1 MQLTVSLL
9 YCWGDKIKMQRAG
22 CLYVSPGAPLQGR
35 MVTVSPSSTAFS
47 LFLIAFLSF
56 MALDHSSKPVNYIG
70 GQIFSAP
77 VE

>member
-47 LFLIAFLSF
+47 FFSNSVPLFYGARSFQQTRELHRWADILS
-56 MALDHSSKPVNYIG
+56 SC
-70 GQIFSAP
+70 
-77 VE
+77 